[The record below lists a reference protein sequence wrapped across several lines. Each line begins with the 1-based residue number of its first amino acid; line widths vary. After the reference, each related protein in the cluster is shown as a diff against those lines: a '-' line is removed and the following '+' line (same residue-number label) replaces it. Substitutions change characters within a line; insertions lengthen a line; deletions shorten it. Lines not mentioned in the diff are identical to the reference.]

1 MTTSDGIQLMS
12 YLIIMSGFIFFSSG
26 HKGRDREQEITAVL
40 PLPGCRDACT
50 LLSLTLLSD
59 KT

>member
-26 HKGRDREQEITAVL
+26 HKGRDREKMTVVL

-50 LLSLTLLSD
+50 LLSLTLLPD